1 MRKLA
6 DNDKKKLRGIYLS
19 DEEYYLLTEAAAPE
33 GFSTWAARVLAE
45 RARAETSQAT
55 RVLRATAHLAS
66 INAELAQRRATLPLE
81 LALSFKR
88 AETEEGK

>member
-1 MRKLA
+1 M
-6 DNDKKKLRGIYLS
+6 
-19 DEEYYLLTEAAAPE
+19 LTEC
-33 GFSTWAARVLAE
+33 
-45 RARAETSQAT
+45 ARADASQASQAA
-55 RVLRATAHLAS
+55 RVLRATARLAS